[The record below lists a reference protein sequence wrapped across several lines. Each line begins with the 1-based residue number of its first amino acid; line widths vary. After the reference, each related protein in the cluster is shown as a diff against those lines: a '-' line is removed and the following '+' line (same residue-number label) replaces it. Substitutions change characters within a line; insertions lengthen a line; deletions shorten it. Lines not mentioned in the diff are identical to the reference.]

1 MGGGSRISDSKR
13 QQAGFGSS
21 DDAVR
26 LSQPVPR
33 RVLPPTSGPACLP
46 SSPPSRQWHP
56 SMRVCVRVGQER
68 QRSQAVRRQ
77 PVCVDK
83 VSTDSPPR
91 RRRRNWDAPCPAHP
105 SPCQG
110 LFTQSSSANVCR
122 RSKLGDCCQ
131 PEGWRLAPAV
141 QREQAAA
148 AAVRKMQTMLCGAAC
163 RCCSIRATAARTNN
177 SRGCRAY
184 QTPCR
189 WPPGTNHQSF
199 AALPRCARQD
209 RPSGGRRAA
218 AALPF
223 IF

>member
-1 MGGGSRISDSKR
+1 M
-13 QQAGFGSS
+13 
-21 DDAVR
+21 
-26 LSQPVPR
+26 
-33 RVLPPTSGPACLP
+33 
-46 SSPPSRQWHP
+46 
-56 SMRVCVRVGQER
+56 
-68 QRSQAVRRQ
+68 RRQ

-110 LFTQSSSANVCR
+110 LFTQTSSANVCR

-163 RCCSIRATAARTNN
+163 RCCSIRATAARTHN

-199 AALPRCARQD
+199 AALPPLCAAGPPERRQKGGS
-209 RPSGGRRAA
+209 RPSLHLLSVTLHFPTSTTSSITQQTCTQ
-218 AALPF
+218 ALPNGWSLQRPRPRRPSPPGQP
-223 IF
+223 IERVWCTSRR